1 MAAAVLSFKLPLILV
16 RPHRVPQVVSAVRVI
31 GGGSAQANI
40 SGNGVVDV
48 SPVVTTAKADT
59 KKRKHYKP
67 KVLARRLNFARGG
80 IKSCEGHK
88 LGQVCVEPLRS
99 I

>member
-40 SGNGVVDV
+40 SGNGVVPRCIISV
-48 SPVVTTAKADT
+48 NPTGRLNAAKKSKKAKCGTAAPE
-59 KKRKHYKP
+59 KKRDKI
-67 KVLARRLNFARGG
+67 R
-80 IKSCEGHK
+80 
-88 LGQVCVEPLRS
+88 
-99 I
+99 

>member
-48 SPVVTTAKADT
+48 SPVVTT